1 MRRYRRLVLMDRA
14 IPFLAAFVG
23 LVALVGAVLVQAN
36 TNARSQFVLDEIATV
51 RGEVAALAEQ
61 LELGLASAPA
71 PVEEDNGVIDA
82 MLALQDRMDA
92 LETAWDER
100 PVETADGGGSGGFTT
115 AEGEALVDPEWP
127 TENCIPIG
135 TRFMAGVGDELPIC
149 QSPVVVAVTAI
160 TDDNVLVEDTGLITE
175 TAFKTIPGSNCRL
188 TVFSADAA
196 GFAEMR
202 VGCN

>member
-14 IPFLAAFVG
+14 VPFLAAFIG
-23 LVALVGAVLVQAN
+23 LIALAGAVLVQAN
-36 TNARSQFVLDEIATV
+36 TNARSQFMLDEMAAV
-51 RGEVAALAEQ
+51 RTEMGALAER
-61 LELGLASAPA
+61 LDAVGTA
-71 PVEEDNGVIDA
+71 VEEPADNNGLIDA
-82 MLALQDRMDA
+82 MLALQARMDS
-92 LETAWDER
+92 LEAEWSER
-100 PVETADGGGSGGFTT
+100 PATVADAGVAGFSRPDGD
-115 AEGEALVDPEWP
+115 AMVDPEWP

-135 TRFMAGVGDELPIC
+135 TRFMASVGDELPIC

-160 TDDNVLVEDTGLITE
+160 TDDNVFVEETGLITE